1 MDITTVDALRALYE
15 QPSDRAVRKE
25 LRSLDP
31 HCRRFVELSPF
42 LVMASVGASGT
53 HDASPRG
60 GAPGFVK
67 VPDENTLLIP
77 DASGNNRLD
86 SLENV
91 VATGRVGLLF
101 LVPGVDESL
110 RVNGRAVLSTDPA
123 LIDACRDERRAPKLV
138 IQVTVEEAYLHCA
151 KALMRSSLWDPS
163 IQVDRKTLPSLG
175 EMVKDQ
181 LKLSSPAETQEEM
194 MKYYQAHL

>member
-1 MDITTVDALRALYE
+1 MEITSLAALRALYE

-42 LVMASVGASGT
+42 LVMGTVGATGT

-60 GAPGFVK
+60 GTPGFVK
-67 VPDENTLLIP
+67 VADDQTLLIP
-77 DASGNNRLD
+77 DGTGNNRLD
-86 SLENV
+86 SLENI

-110 RVNGRAVLSTDPA
+110 RVNGRATLTTDPA
-123 LIDACRDERRAPKLV
+123 LLEACRDERRAPKLV
-138 IQVTVEEAYLHCA
+138 VRVTVEEAYLHCA
-151 KALMRSSLWDPS
+151 KALMRSSLWDPA

-181 LKLSSPAETQEEM
+181 LKLSGPAETQEEM
-194 MKYYQAHL
+194 MKLYQASL